1 MRRVKVCQMQVV
13 KTGAGELMG
22 AAHGWELLP
31 DKRKVLAVDV
41 SDNKIQEIK
50 NMSKELTSLS
60 VELRYVRCHTR
71 KIVQQGRGEG
81 TNVECL

>member
-1 MRRVKVCQMQVV
+1 MRRVKICQMQVV

>member
-1 MRRVKVCQMQVV
+1 MRRVKICQMQVV

-22 AAHGWELLP
+22 AVHGWELLP

-50 NMSKELTSLS
+50 NMSKELTSLP

>member
-1 MRRVKVCQMQVV
+1 MQVV

>member
-1 MRRVKVCQMQVV
+1 MRRVKICQMQVV

-22 AAHGWELLP
+22 AVHGWELLP

-50 NMSKELTSLS
+50 NMSKELT
-60 VELRYVRCHTR
+60 
-71 KIVQQGRGEG
+71 
-81 TNVECL
+81 

>member
-1 MRRVKVCQMQVV
+1 MRRVKIHQMQVV
-13 KTGAGELMG
+13 KTRAGELMR

-41 SDNKIQEIK
+41 SDNKTQEIK
-50 NMSKELTSLS
+50 NVSKELTSLP

-71 KIVQQGRGEG
+71 KMVQQGRGEG
-81 TNVECL
+81 TNVECI

>member
-1 MRRVKVCQMQVV
+1 
-13 KTGAGELMG
+13 MG

-71 KIVQQGRGEG
+71 KMVQQGRGEG